1 MRCSAIEARDMQATP
16 RGHAVRRVTQVAVV
30 CLLLGLAS
38 CASSDA
44 GSTATTLSPGD
55 TNVQITTSGAAVPTP
70 TDNQPPSLPAPPP
83 TDTQPTGPATDPAPP
98 TDAPTTSASD
108 TIVPAGT
115 VAPRLPPITVTCTG
129 PFRAN
134 DTLPITP
141 CQKGSVVVDIQKA
154 LVGFGYDIT
163 ADGLYGQATADAVQS
178 FQYVMGL
185 PQTGV
190 VDEATFTAL
199 GIDAE
204 VDF

>member
-1 MRCSAIEARDMQATP
+1 M
-16 RGHAVRRVTQVAVV
+16 
-30 CLLLGLAS
+30 
-38 CASSDA
+38 
-44 GSTATTLSPGD
+44 
-55 TNVQITTSGAAVPTP
+55 
-70 TDNQPPSLPAPPP
+70 PAP
-83 TDTQPTGPATDPAPP
+83 
-98 TDAPTTSASD
+98 APTTSQPASPATEPVPQTD
-108 TIVPAGT
+108 TPTTSVPDTLVPAGT
-115 VAPRLPPITVTCTG
+115 VAQRVPPITVTCTG

-134 DTLPITP
+134 DTLPLEP

-178 FQYVMGL
+178 FQYVMNL

>member
-1 MRCSAIEARDMQATP
+1 MRAPTVE
-16 RGHAVRRVTQVAVV
+16 HHVRRIVPAVV
-30 CLLLGLAS
+30 ACLLMGLAS
-38 CASSDA
+38 CSSDDA
-44 GSTATTLSPGD
+44 SSTATTLSQDD
-55 TNVQITTSGAAVPTP
+55 TDLQTTTSSGPATATVPVTTP
-70 TDNQPPSLPAPPP
+70 TA
-83 TDTQPTGPATDPAPP
+83 TQPTSPATDPVPP
-98 TDAPTTSASD
+98 TDAPTTSVLDS
-108 TIVPAGT
+108 ILPAAT

-134 DTLPITP
+134 DTLPIEP
-141 CQKGSVVVDIQKA
+141 CQKGSVVADIQKA

-190 VDEATFTAL
+190 VDEATFAAL